1 MQEVSTTVFFS
12 SLCFIVLL
20 LSLVQFNDKNDVKE
34 TSLRAVRDFNAFC
47 DYFFFLCSQQFMLS
61 SMCYFGPSRS
71 VLRRH
76 ASIASRKE
84 QMLSSQF
91 QPLQSENERCV
102 IIHCLLRGILSP
114 LRNIKN

>member
-47 DYFFFLCSQQFMLS
+47 DYFFFCVVS
-61 SMCYFGPSRS
+61 SSC
-71 VLRRH
+71 
-76 ASIASRKE
+76 
-84 QMLSSQF
+84 
-91 QPLQSENERCV
+91 
-102 IIHCLLRGILSP
+102 
-114 LRNIKN
+114 